1 MTFVIVLVVVVVVAL
16 GLGFRYDRKHRSL
29 RDSPGGGETARGLR
43 LDGREKGS
51 RWGAG
56 GGG

>member
-1 MTFVIVLVVVVVVAL
+1 MTFLIVVIVIVVVVL
-16 GLGFRYDRKHRSL
+16 GFGFRYDRKHRNL
-29 RDSPGGGETARGLR
+29 GDSSGGGETARGLR